1 MPSEEFMTKVLTTGR
16 ADEPADE
23 FDVDLELEPVVEP
36 EAEGDPGDEQPP
48 ELEEEEEE
56 APSEV
61 TEEPDEDGDRQPE
74 EEDDDQRED
83 EDGPEAPTA
92 HEDEFYLGTYR
103 TKEDAEAGLL
113 AGQQHISRQ
122 AAEMH
127 EMRQQLAEL
136 TGYVQGA
143 VQSRQQPEG
152 DFDEWAEE
160 HIQGGNAWGGAEE
173 ALDAAL
179 QSGDPVYVDAY
190 IEHWKET
197 DPFEAARFRTMVD
210 NQIAMAQQ
218 AAQTAYQPPP
228 LQETLNSAWLEVAES
243 DPDLK
248 EPEIA
253 KGVGTVLKNNP
264 ALKAAA
270 LSGDPELVRSAIAI
284 ARDGYKIQASRTG
297 STGTP
302 RRVKSSD
309 AERLQQD
316 KLAATVTTGD
326 STPERGESTPEV
338 PAELQGMMSAIERGE
353 GGFPKLRQ

>member
-1 MPSEEFMTKVLTTGR
+1 MPSKEFMEKVLATGR

-48 ELEEEEEE
+48 ELEEEELESD
-56 APSEV
+56 PG
-61 TEEPDEDGDRQPE
+61 EEPDEQPEGEPE
-74 EEDDDQRED
+74 EEDDAGAGED
-83 EDGPEAPTA
+83 EPETPAGV

-113 AGQQHISRQ
+113 EGQQHISRQ

-152 DFDEWAEE
+152 DFDEWAQE

-179 QSGDPVYVDAY
+179 SSGDPVYVDAY

-210 NQIAMAQQ
+210 NQIALAQQ
-218 AAQTAYQPPP
+218 AAQTAHQPPP
-228 LQETLNSAWLEVAES
+228 LQETLNSAWLEVAET

-253 KGVGTVLKNNP
+253 AGVGHVLKNNP

-297 STGTP
+297 ASGTP

-309 AERLQQD
+309 AERLQQE